1 MDRNWES
8 AGNAFCKVAQL
19 HVKASSKHEAASNYV
34 DAATCF
40 KKCNPDGERK
50 CFVNHIMFQN
60 IFI

>member
-1 MDRNWES
+1 MN
-8 AGNAFCKVAQL
+8 NV
-19 HVKASSKHEAASNYV
+19 VNSKFVLALFTMMLILSLIFGATNYV